1 MKGALCPSNKFRFQ
15 QMFQGAWW
23 VDSIQTGCAESKEN
37 QIQAGHLL
45 KNIFTVYIYI
55 LYIYIIYI
63 YRSAVVI
70 EIERRSMVLED
81 KHYYEMN
88 SIISMVEYMLQ
99 LQQ

>member
-55 LYIYIIYI
+55 
-63 YRSAVVI
+63 YRSAVI

-81 KHYYEMN
+81 KHYYEMKN
-88 SIISMVEYMLQ
+88 IMSMVEYMLQ